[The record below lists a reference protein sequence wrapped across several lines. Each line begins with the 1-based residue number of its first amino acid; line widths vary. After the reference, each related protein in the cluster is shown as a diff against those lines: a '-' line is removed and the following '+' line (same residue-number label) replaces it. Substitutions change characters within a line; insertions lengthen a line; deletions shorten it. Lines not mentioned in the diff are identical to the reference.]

1 MDIWYVERKN
11 QGSRIGYESLQ
22 QCITGSGVQTLLS
35 YTDKSNDEY
44 VKIELATTTSISD
57 INCMRVEISQKCHQ
71 RLIRAAAALFSAT
84 LDKNNQKQKEAAVQ
98 EQCFKEFKFV
108 VEKEVIENGD
118 SVHLV

>member
-1 MDIWYVERKN
+1 M
-11 QGSRIGYESLQ
+11 
-22 QCITGSGVQTLLS
+22 QTLLS

-57 INCMRVEISQKCHQ
+57 INCIRVEISQKCRQ
-71 RLIRAAAALFSAT
+71 RLIRAAAALLSAT
-84 LDKNNQKQKEAAVQ
+84 LDKNNQKQKEAALQ